1 MLDYLSDLLES
12 WCNSQQLEFISADD
26 LLYQSYNEL
35 SISQREWLVKY
46 ISIWDA
52 TQEFE
57 VDINT
62 NKLETFIPT
71 FHD

>member
-1 MLDYLSDLLES
+1 MLNSLTDLLYD
-12 WCNSQQLEFISADD
+12 WCKSQQLEYLSADD
-26 LLYQSYNEL
+26 LLIGYYNEL
-35 SISQREWLVKY
+35 TQSQRDWLTNY
-46 ISIWDA
+46 IAIWDA

-57 VDINT
+57 VDNNT

>member
-1 MLDYLSDLLES
+1 MLNHLSDLLET
-12 WCNSQQLEFISADD
+12 WCKSQQLEFISADD

>member
-52 TQEFE
+52 TQDFE

>member
-1 MLDYLSDLLES
+1 MLDHLSDLLES
-12 WCNSQQLEFISADD
+12 WCKSQQLEFISADD
-26 LLYQSYNEL
+26 LYISSYNEL
-35 SISQREWLVKY
+35 TESQRDWLTNY
-46 ISIWDA
+46 IAIWDA

-57 VDINT
+57 VDNNN

>member
-1 MLDYLSDLLES
+1 MLNHLSDLLES
-12 WCNSQQLEFISADD
+12 WCKSQQLEFISADD

-52 TQEFE
+52 TQDFE

>member
-1 MLDYLSDLLES
+1 MLNHLSDLLET
-12 WCNSQQLEFISADD
+12 WCKSQQLEFISADD

-52 TQEFE
+52 TQDFE

>member
-1 MLDYLSDLLES
+1 MLDYLSDLLET
-12 WCNSQQLEFISADD
+12 WCKSQQLEFISADD

-52 TQEFE
+52 TQDFE

>member
-1 MLDYLSDLLES
+1 MLNHLSDLLET
-12 WCNSQQLEFISADD
+12 WCKSQQLEFISADD

-52 TQEFE
+52 TQDFE

-62 NKLETFIPT
+62 NKLETFIPN

>member
-1 MLDYLSDLLES
+1 MLNHLSDLLET
-12 WCNSQQLEFISADD
+12 WCKSQQLEFISADD

-52 TQEFE
+52 TQDFE

-62 NKLETFIPT
+62 NKLETFIPG

>member
-1 MLDYLSDLLES
+1 M
-12 WCNSQQLEFISADD
+12 SADD
-26 LLYQSYNEL
+26 LLHESYNEL
-35 SISQREWLVKY
+35 SQPQRQWLIKY
-46 ISIWDA
+46 ISIWDD

-62 NKLETFIPT
+62 NKLETFIPG

>member
-1 MLDYLSDLLES
+1 MLDHLSDLLET

-52 TQEFE
+52 TQDFE

>member
-1 MLDYLSDLLES
+1 MLNHLSYLLET
-12 WCNSQQLEFISADD
+12 WCKSQQLEFISADD

-35 SISQREWLVKY
+35 SQSQKEWLIKY

>member
-1 MLDYLSDLLES
+1 MLNHLSDLLET

-35 SISQREWLVKY
+35 SQSQREWLIKY

>member
-1 MLDYLSDLLES
+1 MLNHLSDLLET
-12 WCNSQQLEFISADD
+12 WCKSQQLEFISADD

-62 NKLETFIPT
+62 NKLETFIPG

>member
-1 MLDYLSDLLES
+1 MLDHLSDLLES

-62 NKLETFIPT
+62 NKLETFIPG

>member
-62 NKLETFIPT
+62 NKLETFIPG